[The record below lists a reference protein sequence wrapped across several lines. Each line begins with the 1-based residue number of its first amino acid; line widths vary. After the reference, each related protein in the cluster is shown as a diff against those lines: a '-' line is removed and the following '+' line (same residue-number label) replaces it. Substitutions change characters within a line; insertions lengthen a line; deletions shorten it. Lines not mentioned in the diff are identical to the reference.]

1 MKKSLLALAV
11 LGAFAGA
18 ASAQSSVTIYGLV
31 DLAVTKGNGG
41 TASTTISA
49 PGGTTSTFR
58 SPGANGLSEAY
69 EMKQSSSSRLGFRGN
84 EDMGG
89 GLSAQFQLEQRFTP
103 DNGLASNPLYGGRSY
118 VQITHSAAGS
128 IYMGREYGPEF
139 WPAVKTDPFGWDGV
153 GQISSMQYAGFTTV
167 NQSSAGEGSSVRT
180 SNTGGYRGK
189 FGPVSAQLAV
199 SLGEGA
205 PGAGRAIGGN
215 LEYAGGPIYVGVGG
229 ARITDGVAD
238 GTQLINIGGAYDFGV
253 VRPILYFARSKIG
266 PAGTITG
273 QDVMVALTAPI
284 GPGKLKGAWSRMD
297 PNTAAA
303 GINDQVTKI
312 ALGYDYSLSKRTNVY
327 VDYGRFTS
335 QVVGSTTNQAVAVG
349 MKHTF

>member
-41 TASTTISA
+41 TA
-49 PGGTTSTFR
+49 PNG
-58 SPGANGLSEAY
+58 GANGRSEAY
-69 EMKQSSSSRLGFRGN
+69 TMKQSSSSRLGFRGN

-103 DNGLASNPLYGGRSY
+103 DDGQQSTPLYGGRSY
-118 VQITHSAAGS
+118 VQVTHSAAGS

-153 GQISSMQYAGFTTV
+153 GQIGADQYSGYSTSLQAQG
-167 NQSSAGEGSSVRT
+167 NEGSSIRT

-199 SLGEGA
+199 SLGEGV

-215 LEYAGGPIYVGVGG
+215 LEYAGGPIYVGVGYSG
-229 ARITDGVAD
+229 IKD
-238 GTQLINIGGAYDFGV
+238 GTRDSDRLVNIGGAYDFGV
-253 VRPILYFARSKIG
+253 VRPALYFAQAKVG
-266 PAGTITG
+266 AGTITTNT
-273 QDVMVALTAPI
+273 VMFALTAPI
-284 GPGKLKGAWSRMD
+284 GPGKLKFGYARHD
-297 PNTAAA
+297 PNTASAA
-303 GINDQVTKI
+303 TNDRITKI
-312 ALGYDYSLSKRTNVY
+312 GLGYDYSLSKRTNVY
-327 VDYGRFTS
+327 VDYGRGTS
-335 QVVGSTTNQAVAVG
+335 QNAALTNNQAVAVG

>member
-31 DLAVTKGNGG
+31 DLAVTKGNGD
-41 TASTTISA
+41 TA
-49 PGGTTSTFR
+49 PNG
-58 SPGANGLSEAY
+58 GANGLSEAY
-69 EMKQSSSSRLGFRGN
+69 TMKQSSSSRLGFRGN

-103 DNGLASNPLYGGRSY
+103 DDGQQSTPLYGGRSY
-118 VQITHSAAGS
+118 VQVTHSAAGS

-153 GQISSMQYAGFTTV
+153 GQISTMQYAGFTTTR
-167 NQSSAGEGSSVRT
+167 NGASSVRT

-199 SLGEGA
+199 SLGEGVA
-205 PGAGRAIGGN
+205 TAGRAVSGN

-229 ARITDGVAD
+229 ERITGGDAD

-297 PNTAAA
+297 PNTAA
-303 GINDQVTKI
+303 GGVNDQVTKI